1 MSTLDNLSS
10 LNPENYSRNYYS
22 SIESLIMGN
31 VSDANL
37 QWFQSY
43 FCEGTSVVGLETLYG
58 KCAL

>member
-1 MSTLDNLSS
+1 
-10 LNPENYSRNYYS
+10 
-22 SIESLIMGN
+22 MGN

-43 FCEGTSVVGLETLYG
+43 FCVGTSVVGLETQYG